1 MTQIR
6 RKTVCGAVRIAGAEF
21 KPYHSGE
28 RYRGGAS
35 KECEDAAVDEEI
47 EITAEMIEAGYAI
60 LVGSGLIEWPLEG
73 DKIMVSEMYRAMHR
87 ARLDQVRKEH
97 LLARTRSHE
106 S

>member
-6 RKTVCGAVRIAGAEF
+6 GNGLRRCQNCGAEF

-28 RYRGGAS
+28 RYCGAS
-35 KECEDAAVDEEI
+35 KECEDAAGDDEI
-47 EITAEMIEAGYAI
+47 DSTAEMIEAGYAI

-87 ARLDQVRKEH
+87 ARLDQVRKR
-97 LLARTRSHE
+97 ASSSKDTKPR
-106 S
+106 